1 MAEALMETDLRAAF
15 NRYFELL
22 HANTDPLREEVF
34 RLRYQVYVV
43 ETGFER
49 SEDHPCGIERDRFDE
64 RSDHYLLRHRASGL
78 YAATARLILPDLAAP
93 STLFPIERH
102 CTFDERFAIRSPA
115 LRCRLGELSRFA
127 VSKAFKKR
135 IGEAGSLCGVASDV
149 EMYFEPD
156 ERRVLPHLSLG
167 LFAAELRMMHEHGLT
182 HGYAVME
189 PALHRLLGRFGA
201 AFEQIGPTVDY
212 HGERIPCLGEV
223 SKILPTI
230 RRVAR
235 PVWELMT
242 DAGRHTCG
250 TG

>member
-1 MAEALMETDLRAAF
+1 METDLRAAF

-156 ERRVLPHLSLG
+156 ERRVL
-167 LFAAELRMMHEHGLT
+167 
-182 HGYAVME
+182 
-189 PALHRLLGRFGA
+189 
-201 AFEQIGPTVDY
+201 Q
-212 HGERIPCLGEV
+212 
-223 SKILPTI
+223 
-230 RRVAR
+230 
-235 PVWELMT
+235 
-242 DAGRHTCG
+242 
-250 TG
+250 